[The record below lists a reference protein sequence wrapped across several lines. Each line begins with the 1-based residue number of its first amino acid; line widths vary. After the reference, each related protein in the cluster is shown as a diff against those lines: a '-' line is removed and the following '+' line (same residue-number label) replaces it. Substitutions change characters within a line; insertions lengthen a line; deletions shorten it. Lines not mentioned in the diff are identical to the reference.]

1 MALNLVGSKISDLDD
16 VKSLL
21 IVNTMTKNDFF
32 KNTLL
37 ECERLWEVMKINALI
52 PVKVSTKHE
61 KTEIMEKVEAMKQKD
76 EKPKEGE
83 IEAAK

>member
-1 MALNLVGSKISDLDD
+1 
-16 VKSLL
+16 
-21 IVNTMTKNDFF
+21 
-32 KNTLL
+32 
-37 ECERLWEVMKINALI
+37 MKIIALI

-61 KTEIMEKVEAMKQKD
+61 KTEIMEKVGAMKQKD